1 MDGYN
6 YGFMDGYDRLWMATI
21 GYGYMT
27 GYGWLQQVMDG
38 YNRLWMATIGYG

>member
-1 MDGYN
+1 
-6 YGFMDGYDRLWMATI
+6 MDGYDRLWMAT
-21 GYGYMT
+21 T